1 MKFETRLK
9 KAINK
14 ILDLVSAKE
23 QDWSKKSG
31 WRRWGFDTD
40 CGDNEELV
48 NEAINILKKYH
59 IIKDEPINLIIE
71 EIKEVCFE
79 DGELNPFLV
88 DEWLQD
94 FMSELGDKLREIG
107 FKVEKFEWRWE

>member
-23 QDWSKKSG
+23 QDYSKKSG

-48 NEAINILKKYH
+48 NQAIEILKKY
-59 IIKDEPINLIIE
+59 K
-71 EIKEVCFE
+71 V
-79 DGELNPFLV
+79 V
-88 DEWLQD
+88 
-94 FMSELGDKLREIG
+94 SEK
-107 FKVEKFEWRWE
+107 

>member
-23 QDWSKKSG
+23 PDSTKKSG
-31 WRRWGFDTD
+31 WRRWGLDTD

-48 NEAINILKKYH
+48 NEAISILRKYN
-59 IIKDEPINLIIE
+59 IIKEC
-71 EIKEVCFE
+71 K
-79 DGELNPFLV
+79 
-88 DEWLQD
+88 
-94 FMSELGDKLREIG
+94 K
-107 FKVEKFEWRWE
+107 

>member
-23 QDWSKKSG
+23 EDWSKTSG

-40 CGDNEELV
+40 CGDNEEII
-48 NEAINILKKYH
+48 NEAIKFLKKY
-59 IIKDEPINLIIE
+59 D
-71 EIKEVCFE
+71 V
-79 DGELNPFLV
+79 
-88 DEWLQD
+88 
-94 FMSELGDKLREIG
+94 LGDK
-107 FKVEKFEWRWE
+107 K

>member
-9 KAINK
+9 KAVNK

-23 QDWSKKSG
+23 QDFSKKSG

-48 NEAINILKKYH
+48 NEAIEILKKY
-59 IIKDEPINLIIE
+59 
-71 EIKEVCFE
+71 EIATPE
-79 DGELNPFLV
+79 
-88 DEWLQD
+88 
-94 FMSELGDKLREIG
+94 SELFDLEELKKDIIDIIDYWNKDPSLMRNEGVIAIMRKIKQHIKQKGR
-107 FKVEKFEWRWE
+107 